1 MITSDNIAQANE
13 IMLQLI
19 SELQRT
25 KPLPFGC
32 DLAHADPHVVVHSTV
47 CSRLFKKFERPDT
60 SRTDELKD
68 QCESKWIALREMFVL
83 HTRLILRWCLPFGIL
98 FTTSALLYV
107 KCYKAIRAHLRVS
120 YVT

>member
-1 MITSDNIAQANE
+1 MITSDHIAQANE

-19 SELQRT
+19 SKLQQT

-68 QCESKWIALREMFVL
+68 QCESKWIAFERDVCSPYTPYTKMVSSVRYSFYNQRLALREML
-83 HTRLILRWCLPFGIL
+83 QATR
-98 FTTSALLYV
+98 ALL
-107 KCYKAIRAHLRVS
+107 KAF